1 MQSVYTPY
9 KSFTKN
15 NNKKKSTNTTTTTTM
30 TTTTTTTTTTTSNRS
45 NIIVSKKDVLKKNCL
60 LSSQTTGIY
69 EHPNSEEKST
79 LQRKRSLKEEQYHQK
94 IIQELLQRSANTS
107 KIHYSVTDC
116 DHSVLS
122 KKTKSTLQNKQD
134 SEEVNHQKK
143 IIEEIIQRSANTSK
157 ISYGVTNSVNSELTE
172 DKSTSSSKRNLE
184 NKLHYRKIIQELIQQ
199 SANTSNIHYGL
210 TNCVNSE
217 LSNDGHDIS
226 QVAPDWAYYSFF
238 PWVYEQAL
246 VARSD
251 VQDKCNLS
259 CKKENKLD
267 DVTERHIKG
276 FQDLP
281 KSKSKS
287 LVLDS
292 EKSNVSRTAD
302 LKISNSFV
310 DTIQGHGGNQGT
322 PWKGEKKKEKDNL
335 VNVKKKIDLDFNFW
349 PDQYRSLSETQKL
362 AWNAHINYLNYFS
375 NYSQSTVNTKLC
387 PTSVNETTAS
397 YQSSNNFSSNSVK
410 EVNKPLDLSVNATS
424 SVVYNRDQDAK
435 IKDRYPYLKL
445 PAASDKRTVQSNYP
459 VITQTDF
466 SCNINDSYAAKY
478 KGLNDDLLKILN
490 YNNLSCKVKYDTT
503 QLNVVQENISTDTEL
518 NSKSTLN
525 INLKEESKL
534 FLDKY
539 PKGRTYKLAHEK
551 RGRATNL
558 NDRHNNIKE
567 EYSTEEVLDKPESI
581 DPAIVASRITL
592 GNWEGSAMS
601 GQYPGHSRP
610 PVGTPPPQTVWNH
623 LTTMTQGQGL
633 NIHAS
638 GLPPGTGLNPAGFY
652 THPSMSRASHLT
664 PQLTPQLA
672 HTQAPPTWHT
682 PTVPSKT
689 VTPSNTPGNPLFSL
703 QMLVDNRQ
711 NQNQY
716 RNSPGSQNTLDLSAT
731 SDIIAEN
738 YSRIPQ
744 DIPISLTARNVDKGS
759 RNGNIISPPIPLNGE
774 TSSDSGISS
783 SVPTPNSVSEPV
795 SLSTKEI
802 TTPKIT
808 VKNFESNLKGVAN
821 IHDKIKEISV
831 DGFAQKVINLPPSV
845 TIERVVADKKEPE
858 TKSKDTLSVIAQVPR
873 NVLPVIVNLTSKIE
887 KDVTDSPKRESSS
900 ERDKKHEETSV
911 RSPKNLPKRGKKG
924 VDSLLEKLEGGN
936 KKLGGTENIGS
947 VIVMPVEEKDTS
959 SVKSMSPERPKSKS
973 PTREDEV
980 VSPAFSND
988 DSNDNTKQRRKRK
1001 LEKPVRLSKDS
1012 KTEVEDMELEP
1023 TEPTEPR
1030 MRESIPEEVVAN
1042 CTPATNVKIEERAE
1056 SVDQRLDNKINE
1068 NVNENENENENDH
1081 ENDNEND
1088 NDNDNENEHEHEH
1101 EHENE
1106 NENENE
1112 NDTENDHEIDNNI
1125 EERSEEN
1132 QPVRRRRSSESST
1145 TNSTS
1150 ANQRVRRKSSDDAT
1164 EFSKVTSPKAVNN
1177 TNPFNEVES
1186 ELEKMFAGIDEPKPA
1201 VKKEDTKVDF
1211 TISGIQNENITK
1223 VENIENNILQTKDT
1237 QNMEPT
1243 DVSSTVDTKLSG
1255 KKGKKGKV
1263 QGGKRKLSRSTEN
1276 IFGNIASESSQK
1288 DGNKKK
1294 RVSKSLKKQD
1304 YSKKVKKNTKNEGYR
1319 EMAYDSGSNASSIK
1333 SRGPVVHVEGPRD
1346 SPLSIQVVNAP
1357 REEEEEKNKEKRKT
1371 IGNGNAGR
1379 SKRLSHQND
1388 LDYRG
1393 KVSRAGLFSSTLSS
1407 RYDAHTTDSTWV
1419 CVFCKQG
1426 PHSVIPGDPS
1436 RPHPNLAGPHIAPGS
1451 YTVPAGVLS
1460 DLFGPYLI
1468 GKERL
1473 EDGILSADDEHEL
1486 TIEQKKGGRNKR
1498 SLRYAGLAE
1507 QFSAKMSR
1515 KKRNSIESNT
1525 NAMYAGMTL
1534 IPGEEQRYE
1543 VWLHEQCAVWAAGV
1557 YMAGGRVT
1565 GLQEA
1570 VWDAAKSVCD
1580 SCGLT
1585 GANIGCVI
1593 RGCKSVIHYPCALT
1607 KGWHL
1612 DMNQYI
1618 PKCNLHRVT

>member
-1 MQSVYTPY
+1 MRFQEKTTDIYNCTNSKEEPILW
-9 KSFTKN
+9 SA
-15 NNKKKSTNTTTTTTM
+15 KKSLDN
-30 TTTTTTTTTTTSNRS
+30 
-45 NIIVSKKDVLKKNCL
+45 
-60 LSSQTTGIY
+60 QP
-69 EHPNSEEKST
+69 H
-79 LQRKRSLKEEQYHQK
+79 
-94 IIQELLQRSANTS
+94 
-107 KIHYSVTDC
+107 
-116 DHSVLS
+116 
-122 KKTKSTLQNKQD
+122 LQNIQD
-134 SEEVNHQKK
+134 IIKRVVNIPRIH
-143 IIEEIIQRSANTSK
+143 
-157 ISYGVTNSVNSELTE
+157 YGVTHF
-172 DKSTSSSKRNLE
+172 DHSTG
-184 NKLHYRKIIQELIQQ
+184 
-199 SANTSNIHYGL
+199 SNNGPYIPQAAP
-210 TNCVNSE
+210 SWA
-217 LSNDGHDIS
+217 LSYN
-226 QVAPDWAYYSFF
+226 YL
-238 PWVYEQAL
+238 PWNYEQEL
-246 VARSD
+246 VARCD
-251 VQDKCNLS
+251 VRDTCNLS
-259 CKKENKLD
+259 CKTESKLDID
-267 DVTERHIKG
+267 DVTTRPIDSFKNLT
-276 FQDLP
+276 QP
-281 KSKSKS
+281 KSDSA
-287 LVLDS
+287 VLDS
-292 EKSNVSRTAD
+292 EKLNVSRRAD
-302 LKISNSFV
+302 FSSSNSSV
-310 DTIQGHGGNQGT
+310 YTIQGHGGKQGI

-335 VNVKKKIDLDFNFW
+335 INVKKKGDLEYSFW
-349 PDQYRSLSETQKL
+349 QDQYRSLSEAQKL
-362 AWNAHINYLNYFS
+362 TYNANIDYSAYLS
-375 NYSQSTVNTKLC
+375 KYSESTQNNTLC
-387 PTSVNETTAS
+387 PTSVHVPAS
-397 YQSSNNFSSNSVK
+397 YKNSNNFSSDSVK
-410 EVNKPLDLSVNATS
+410 EVNKPLDLSVNATKS
-424 SVVYNRDQDAK
+424 VYNRDKDAK
-435 IKDRYPYLKL
+435 IQERYPYLDL
-445 PAASDKRTVQSNYP
+445 PAGDKRVVSTISP
-459 VITQTDF
+459 VVTQTDYF
-466 SCNINDSYAAKY
+466 CNVNNSFAAKY
-478 KGLNDDLLKILN
+478 KVLNDDLLKLLN
-490 YNNLSCKVKYDTT
+490 LNNLSCKFKCDTT
-503 QLNVVQENISTDTEL
+503 QPNVIQENISTDIKL
-518 NSKSTLN
+518 NRKSALD
-525 INLKEESKL
+525 INLKQESKL
-534 FLDKY
+534 FLDKHV
-539 PKGRTYKLAHEK
+539 KGRTSTLSHEK
-551 RGRATNL
+551 RGRKANL
-558 NDRHNNIKE
+558 NDRYNSIKE
-567 EYSTEEVLDKPESI
+567 EYSTEELLNKLESI
-581 DPAIVASRITL
+581 DPITAASKTTL
-592 GNWEGSAMS
+592 GNWEGGAMS

-623 LTTMTQGQGL
+623 LTMTQGQGL
-633 NIHAS
+633 NIHPS
-638 GLPPGTGLNPAGFY
+638 GLPGAALNPAGFY
-652 THPSMSRASHLT
+652 THPSISRASHLT

-731 SDIIAEN
+731 SDIIPEN

-802 TTPKIT
+802 MTPKIT

-831 DGFAQKVINLPPSV
+831 DSFAQKVINLPPSV
-845 TIERVVADKKEPE
+845 TIERVIAEKKEPE
-858 TKSKDTLSVIAQVPR
+858 ITKNKDTLSVIAQVPR
-873 NVLPVIVNLTSKIE
+873 NVLPVIVNLTSKLE

-947 VIVMPVEEKDTS
+947 VIVMPVEERDTS
-959 SVKSMSPERPKSKS
+959 SVKSMSPERQKSKS
-973 PTREDEV
+973 PNREDEV

-1030 MRESIPEEVVAN
+1030 IREPIPEEVVN
-1042 CTPATNVKIEERAE
+1042 CTPTAVKVETQVERAE
-1056 SVDQRLDNKINE
+1056 RRLDEK
-1068 NVNENENENENDH
+1068 VNENENENEN
-1081 ENDNEND
+1081 
-1088 NDNDNENEHEHEH
+1088 

-1106 NENENE
+1106 NENEIENE
-1112 NDTENDHEIDNNI
+1112 NENESENV
-1125 EERSEEN
+1125 EERNEEN

-1145 TNSTS
+1145 ANSTS

-1186 ELEKMFAGIDEPKPA
+1186 ELEKMFAGIVETEPD
-1201 VKKEDTKVDF
+1201 VKKEEPKVEF
-1211 TISGIQNENITK
+1211 SVSGVESENITK
-1223 VENIENNILQTKDT
+1223 VENIENNILQTKDS
-1237 QNMEPT
+1237 QNAEPT
-1243 DVSSTVDTKLSG
+1243 DVSSTVDTKISG

-1263 QGGKRKLSRSTEN
+1263 QGGKRKLSRSAEN
-1276 IFGNIASESSQK
+1276 IFGNVGNDTPQK
-1288 DGNKKK
+1288 DAKK
-1294 RVSKSLKKQD
+1294 RRTSKSSKKQEF
-1304 YSKKVKKNTKNEGYR
+1304 SKKAKKNTKIEGYR
-1319 EMAYDSGSNASSIK
+1319 EMAYDSGSNASSIR

-1436 RPHPNLAGPHIAPGS
+1436 RPHPNLAGPHIAPGT

-1473 EDGILSADDEHEL
+1473 EDGILSADEQEI
-1486 TIEQKKGGRNKR
+1486 TTEQKKGGKNKR
-1498 SLRYAGLAE
+1498 SLRYAGLAD
-1507 QFSAKMSR
+1507 QFSAKMSK
-1515 KKRNSIESNT
+1515 KKRNSVESNT
-1525 NAMYAGMTL
+1525 NAVFTGMTL
-1534 IPGEEQRYE
+1534 LPGEEQRWE

-1585 GANIGCVI
+1585 GANIGCVK
-1593 RGCKSVIHYPCALT
+1593 RGCKAVTHYPCALT